1 MIAFYVIAGALFGF
15 LSPALASCYL
25 GRCITVSG
33 IIAAMLAFVGG
44 VGGHFLY
51 SLITWLLK

>member
-44 VGGHFLY
+44 VGGHLTHTI
-51 SLITWLLK
+51 ITSLLK